1 MMQLKLNSFVSF
13 VSFVVNGFAL
23 LGSVHSPVYTLA
35 EHSSGSARAKIKLR
49 GRNR

>member
-23 LGSVHSPVYTLA
+23 FGQ
-35 EHSSGSARAKIKLR
+35 RAFAGIHFGGAFKR
-49 GRNR
+49 ERPR